1 MARKRKKK
9 AKRSSRKKV
18 KPVSRRIRKPTK
30 KSDAKKILVVVII
43 AIVLLQF
50 VLYMFSI
57 LNQEQQTSINGGQTS
72 QDVILEN
79 TYGGP
84 CKTNTECYSV
94 SCKIDDSKVECVNVE
109 AMIDYHR
116 NCGAY
121 WDVNVR
127 TQPAS
132 FSVCACVDGYCRKP

>member
-9 AKRSSRKKV
+9 AKRSSRKRV

-57 LNQEQQTSINGGQTS
+57 LNQEQQTSINGGQTT

-84 CKTNTECYSV
+84 CKRNIECYSV
-94 SCKIDDSKVECVNVE
+94 SCKADDSKIDCVNTE
-109 AMIDYHR
+109 AMVDYYK

-127 TQPAS
+127 RQD
-132 FSVCACVDGYCRKP
+132 FSTCACVDGYCRKP